1 MGFKPSKADLD
12 LWIRDK
18 GTHYEYIG
26 TYVDDLLIASKNP
39 AKIIEDLK
47 QCYILKGVGIPEYY
61 LGADIIQAEVEW
73 ALEPINWLKGP
84 FHFCLDDICT
94 QIVFRNSRI

>member
-1 MGFKPSKADLD
+1 MSNTSKAETD

-47 QCYILKGVGIPEYY
+47 QYYILKGVGIPEYY

-73 ALEPINWLKGP
+73 ALERVDWIISSKTYTKMSLKSS
-84 FHFCLDDICT
+84 
-94 QIVFRNSRI
+94 NS